1 MPVFLN
7 YISSPSDIV
16 IIGKIP
22 TASAVN
28 IYSSPCGNGCT
39 HDCFESRTKFFVKIC
54 SIAKIFAGKIQIMVY
69 IAVFQADTLSETC
82 IILFERRGHMSI
94 SFQPGSKVDS
104 LQSYIRNSDMSR
116 NAAANTGKTTSSSA
130 ADFDTVTIQKNSA
143 PDDKSFASVLAK
155 KVSESVQTGVNE
167 NKVAEIR
174 QRVETGEYRIDPAR
188 IAEHMLGYI

>member
-1 MPVFLN
+1 
-7 YISSPSDIV
+7 
-16 IIGKIP
+16 
-22 TASAVN
+22 
-28 IYSSPCGNGCT
+28 
-39 HDCFESRTKFFVKIC
+39 
-54 SIAKIFAGKIQIMVY
+54 
-69 IAVFQADTLSETC
+69 
-82 IILFERRGHMSI
+82 MSI

-174 QRVETGEYRIDPAR
+174 QRVETGEYRIDPTR